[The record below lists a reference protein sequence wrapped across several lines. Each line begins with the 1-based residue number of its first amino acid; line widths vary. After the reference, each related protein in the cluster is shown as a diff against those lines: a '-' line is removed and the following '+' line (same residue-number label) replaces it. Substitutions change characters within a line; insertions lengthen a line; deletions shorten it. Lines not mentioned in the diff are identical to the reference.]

1 MSPDFTH
8 RLRELM
14 QAVGFSSFR
23 ALSQAAGVSENQI
36 LRLRR
41 GDTQLRVETL
51 LKLSHV
57 LQVPVSE
64 LLPVAA
70 EAKGQWSAV
79 SSQRSAV
86 SDQQSVVSSQQSE
99 LKTQN
104 SKLEIDHA
112 ALHQRLLDLQH
123 EYDRLQQQLA
133 QQRQDLWQ
141 EFQQSS
147 VQVLESLLLQLPT
160 AAYAAQQNPQAPA
173 VKLLPL
179 LRPLEQLLQAWG
191 IEPIATVGAEVAYDP
206 QQHQLMAGVA
216 QPGDRVKVRYTGY
229 RQGDRLLYR
238 AKVSPIT

>member
-14 QAVGFSSFR
+14 QSVGFSSFR

-51 LKLSHV
+51 LKLSQV

-64 LLPVAA
+64 LLPVGAD
-70 EAKGQWSAV
+70 AKGQQSAV
-79 SSQRSAV
+79 SSQQSAIEPLTTEPGKV
-86 SDQQSVVSSQQSE
+86 
-99 LKTQN
+99 
-104 SKLEIDHA
+104 
-112 ALHQRLLDLQH
+112 LLDLQH

-179 LRPLEQLLQAWG
+179 LRPLDQLLQAWG
-191 IEPIATVGAEVAYDP
+191 IEPIATVGAEVPYDP

-238 AKVSPIT
+238 AKVSPVA

>member
-14 QAVGFSSFR
+14 QSVGFSSFR

-70 EAKGQWSAV
+70 DAKGQRSAVSSHRSAV
-79 SSQRSAV
+79 SSQNSK
-86 SDQQSVVSSQQSE
+86 

-179 LRPLEQLLQAWG
+179 LRPLDQLLQAWG
-191 IEPIATVGAEVAYDP
+191 IEPIATVGAEVPYDP

-238 AKVSPIT
+238 AKVSPVV